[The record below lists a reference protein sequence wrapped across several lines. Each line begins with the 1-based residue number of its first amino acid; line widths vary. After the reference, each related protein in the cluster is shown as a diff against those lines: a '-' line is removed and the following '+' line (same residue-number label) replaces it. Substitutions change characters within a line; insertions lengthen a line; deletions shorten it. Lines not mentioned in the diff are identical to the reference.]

1 MTLAFPGKSIQRDS
15 LWSIDLFRCESILLH
30 SDRVMLVMDVF
41 TRRIVGFSAERAVID
56 GVSVCRMFNQ
66 AIAGHRLARRV
77 STDHD
82 ALFRIPL
89 SNG

>member
-1 MTLAFPGKSIQRDS
+1 
-15 LWSIDLFRCESILLH
+15 
-30 SDRVMLVMDVF
+30 MDVF